1 MSRKKEQSGDPF
13 DAHLLRT
20 PKIKEEEIV
29 VWYLSLIN
37 IYGKIKNDYI
47 WSEYP
52 PCYKYEYL

>member
-1 MSRKKEQSGDPF
+1 MSRKKDQSGDPF

-29 VWYLSLIN
+29 VWYLSFIN

-47 WSEYP
+47 QSYV
-52 PCYKYEYL
+52 YTLL